1 MSESRVE
8 MMSDDPLHCIAWVF
22 IAAWGS
28 CMNAMFQAWV
38 PPRWVGRWVSMC
50 DEIRSAENSVIDKAS
65 FSLRT
70 EMRFLEILI

>member
-1 MSESRVE
+1 MTR
-8 MMSDDPLHCIAWVF
+8 CIACVF
-22 IAAWGS
+22 IA
-28 CMNAMFQAWV
+28 
-38 PPRWVGRWVSMC
+38 VGGRAAIDAIFPGFRVGLADDGCAVMLCMC